1 MKQRDKKRK
10 IKKIRTPDAEDIHT
24 TDDFD
29 EGIYDPEDGDSS
41 KERRVTDSRQR
52 ANPLWLAGCFAV
64 AAVAVFLRFYDLLL
78 KPLHHDEGVNGFFL
92 TTLFREGIYKY
103 DPSNY
108 HGPTLYY
115 IALFF
120 TKVLGLETFSIRAS
134 VGVFG
139 VLMVALAFFLRKYL
153 GTVGSLTAALCIALS
168 PGMVYISRY
177 FIHEI
182 FFVFCSFGIVVGVL
196 FFIEGRRPGIWATAW
211 MALLLLICFLPPA
224 LNIVALFRLQNE
236 TAVWVLRAGFFLVE
250 AILVFL
256 VMRMLLEW
264 NGGRAIYLLLASAS
278 TALFF
283 ATKETAFITLGTVLI
298 ACACIWIRE
307 AIASAAVAGKKL
319 TGLYLT
325 AEILTGL
332 GLLLIYYL
340 FPDKI
345 RDFSEDVNEKFSI
358 GNSSLIS
365 ALIYLILFVAPFI
378 IIKLIYLLDTFR
390 KSYDLSAPSKFIE
403 PTLKT
408 FRERLGG
415 GADLLLL
422 IVAVITI
429 FVYVSVLFF
438 SSFFT
443 YSEGVAGAIK
453 AYAFWTKTGTGDH
466 TQNGNLAYLRWLWTI
481 ESPILFLSAV
491 GILIAFVKARHRFAM
506 FAGLWAFG
514 LFLAYTI
521 IPYKTP
527 WLALSFILPMCLIAG
542 YGVNEM
548 FASRDRAMKGIAALL
563 LATSVG
569 ILTYQAW
576 DVNFNRYD
584 DDTVPYV
591 YAHTR
596 RGFLDLLR
604 QVEYYAEKSGKGK
617 DATIEVVSPDYWSM
631 PWYTRSYTRANYHG
645 RIVDA
650 NTAEMIVAKKG
661 DQDDEV
667 VEKYSAH
674 YKLAGE
680 YPLRPGV
687 DLFLLVRRDLAEIGA
702 KEINSFTIKENNS
715 VPAGGDGGQQTVPLI
730 EDRR

>member
-1 MKQRDKKRK
+1 MSPKKNK
-10 IKKIRTPDAEDIHT
+10 VQSNQQSA
-24 TDDFD
+24 
-29 EGIYDPEDGDSS
+29 DSS
-41 KERRVTDSRQR
+41 QRPEIGYGQSPFGGDESAFGNQEENSLDSRLR
-52 ANPLWLAGCFAV
+52 APSFIWLVGCFVV

-115 IALFF
+115 ISLFF
-120 TKVLGLETFSIRAS
+120 TKVFGLETFPIRAS

-139 VLMVALAFFLRKYL
+139 VLMVVLAFFLRRYI
-153 GTVGSLTAALCIALS
+153 GSIGSLVAALLVALS

-182 FFVFCSFGIVVGVL
+182 FFVFCSFAIVLGVL
-196 FFIEGRRPGIWATAW
+196 FFIEGRKPGIWATAW

-224 LNIVALFRLQNE
+224 LNIVTLFQLQSE
-236 TAVWVLRAGFFLVE
+236 TTVWVLRAGFFLVE

-264 NGGRAIYLLLASAS
+264 NEGRAVYLLLASAS

-298 ACACIWIRE
+298 ACGCVWLWRRLYGGVFGADIGE
-307 AIASAAVAGKKL
+307 DNLAPVPL
-319 TGLYLT
+319 TW
-325 AEILTGL
+325 
-332 GLLLIYYL
+332 
-340 FPDKI
+340 
-345 RDFSEDVNEKFSI
+345 
-358 GNSSLIS
+358 
-365 ALIYLILFVAPFI
+365 
-378 IIKLIYLLDTFR
+378 
-390 KSYDLSAPSKFIE
+390 
-403 PTLKT
+403 KT
-408 FRERLGG
+408 FRERLGS

-422 IVAVITI
+422 IVALVAVFI
-429 FVYVSVLFF
+429 YVSVLFF

-443 YSEGVAGAIK
+443 YAEGIAGAVK

-466 TQNGNLAYLRWLWTI
+466 TQNGNLAYLKWLWKI
-481 ESPILFLSAV
+481 ESPILFLSAL
-491 GILIAFVKARHRFAM
+491 GTLIAFVKARHRFAM

-527 WLALSFILPMCLIAG
+527 WLALSFILPMCIVAG
-542 YGVNEM
+542 YGINELV
-548 FASRDRAMKGIAALL
+548 AACDSAMKGIAVLL
-563 LATSVG
+563 LAASIG
-569 ILTYQAW
+569 ILGYQTT
-576 DVNFNRYD
+576 DLNFNRYD
-584 DDTVPYV
+584 DDTMPYV

-596 RGFLDLLR
+596 RGFLDLIR

-617 DATIEVVSPDYWSM
+617 EATIEIVSPDYWSM
-631 PWYTRSYTRANYHG
+631 PWYTRHYSHANYHG

-661 DQDDEV
+661 DQNNDV
-667 VEKYSAH
+667 MEKYSTH
-674 YKLAGE
+674 YKYAGE

-687 DLFLLVRRDLAEIGA
+687 DLILLVRRDLADINARELRDVEGMPPVMA
-702 KEINSFTIKENNS
+702 K
-715 VPAGGDGGQQTVPLI
+715 
-730 EDRR
+730 